1 MDRKYSLDTSI
12 IATSIFDISVVVP
25 TFNGADRLPS
35 LLEGVRKLLIPKTL
49 SWEIIV
55 IDNNSTDN
63 TDDVVKSLQQQ
74 WQRCPFRCGF
84 EPRQGAAYARR
95 AGVDLAQGHYI
106 VFVDDDVLLDPHWI
120 VRAWEFARIH
130 SDAGA
135 IAGPIIGNYEAP
147 PPDGFARI
155 QGYLAVRDYPA
166 YNNQISLFSPEALR
180 LPPSAALLVN
190 RQAWLE
196 AVPREQILTGRTPQ
210 LLVQG
215 DDYEPLLH
223 LHRQGWKIWF
233 VPELVSY
240 HQIPAWRLTQQ
251 YLLDIARACGLA
263 TYTLRLVNASRSQH
277 MYLAW
282 KTILGNLKRLLIR
295 GLEWLFSNPSMRKII
310 RIEIAFLSASCWS
323 PIFHYRQ
330 LCPQFRARL
339 AQSDDCGVMGAI
351 AIQD

>member
-1 MDRKYSLDTSI
+1 M
-12 IATSIFDISVVVP
+12 
-25 TFNGADRLPS
+25 
-35 LLEGVRKLLIPKTL
+35 
-49 SWEIIV
+49 
-55 IDNNSTDN
+55 
-63 TDDVVKSLQQQ
+63 
-74 WQRCPFRCGF
+74 
-84 EPRQGAAYARR
+84 
-95 AGVDLAQGHYI
+95 
-106 VFVDDDVLLDPHWI
+106 
-120 VRAWEFARIH
+120 
-130 SDAGA
+130 
-135 IAGPIIGNYEAP
+135 
-147 PPDGFARI
+147 
-155 QGYLAVRDYPA
+155 RDYPA

-223 LHRQGWKIWF
+223 LHKQGWKIWF

-295 GLEWLFSNPSMRKII
+295 DLEWLFSNPSMRKII

-339 AQSDDCGVMGAI
+339 AQSDDCGVIGAI
-351 AIQD
+351 ATQD